1 MSELIFRRA
10 SQAELEY
17 VRDSWV
23 QSYRERTTVRLVKAM
38 PQKEMTERWSAVVR
52 GLTSDHR
59 KVLVAEH
66 RAALGFV
73 VGWICWEDAARGCPT
88 VLHYIHVRRPEQRSG
103 VADDL
108 LAAAGIDRHN
118 PHPVWYSHRTSCSDC
133 IRVPES
139 WEFRP
144 WLVIGV

>member
-10 SQAELEY
+10 SPAELEY

-23 QSYRERTTVRLVKAM
+23 KSYRERTTVRLVKAM

-52 GLTSDHR
+52 GLTSDPC

-66 RAALGFV
+66 SATLGFI
-73 VGWICWEDAARGCPT
+73 VGWICFEPPARGCPT
-88 VLHYIHVRRPEQRSG
+88 VLHYVHVRRPEQRVG
-103 VADDL
+103 VANDL
-108 LAAAGIDRHN
+108 LAAAGIDRSSTT
-118 PHPVWYSHRTSCSDC
+118 PVWYSHRTSCSDC
-133 IRVPES
+133 IRVPDS